1 MSQPVSLQIN
11 LAPGDYP
18 HVRYL
23 LPHQLKILAAQVDE
37 VILNVDAQPGKGRF
51 AQGWEKYRLLLDDF
65 LANEI
70 QPLYKVKI
78 IPVDYAE
85 QTRERVAE
93 MFFGEKDIP
102 AKDFRGGPYYA
113 YFYGLYSTSNDLVF
127 HLDSDIFLGGA
138 SQKWVAKAVETL
150 NSDPSCLIVSP
161 LPGPPH
167 PDDILIGQA
176 GAKKIGPY
184 RYTFNGMS
192 TRIFMMDK
200 AKLIRQKLSPAKP
213 SFRNQLKAIIEGN
226 SNADLPEHILSSYM
240 IKNNLKRIDFSGTG
254 DGLWSLH
261 PPYRTEIFYNTLP
274 ELIKKIETGNIPEQ
288 QYGFYDMVDEM
299 CDWTDAR
306 EKLKQNRW
314 WKRVL
319 K

>member
-1 MSQPVSLQIN
+1 
-11 LAPGDYP
+11 
-18 HVRYL
+18 
-23 LPHQLKILAAQVDE
+23 
-37 VILNVDAQPGKGRF
+37 
-51 AQGWEKYRLLLDDF
+51 
-65 LANEI
+65 
-70 QPLYKVKI
+70 
-78 IPVDYAE
+78 
-85 QTRERVAE
+85 
-93 MFFGEKDIP
+93 
-102 AKDFRGGPYYA
+102 
-113 YFYGLYSTSNDLVF
+113 
-127 HLDSDIFLGGA
+127 
-138 SQKWVAKAVETL
+138 
-150 NSDPSCLIVSP
+150 
-161 LPGPPH
+161 
-167 PDDILIGQA
+167 
-176 GAKKIGPY
+176 
-184 RYTFNGMS
+184 
-192 TRIFMMDK
+192 MMDK